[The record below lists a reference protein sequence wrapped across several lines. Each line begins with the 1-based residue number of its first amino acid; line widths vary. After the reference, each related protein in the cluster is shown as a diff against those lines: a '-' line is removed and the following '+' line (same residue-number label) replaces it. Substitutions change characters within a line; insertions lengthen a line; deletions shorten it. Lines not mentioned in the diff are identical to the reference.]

1 MSRSVVARVAMSRSA
16 SLSNMC
22 SMISYPNGPAQE
34 KDRPGLGYLLR
45 LEWSPEV
52 VVAYFVGWVVGYVGR
67 LWSVT
72 LARWFRASAGKRPKA
87 GRFPPNT
94 PPALSTGPHPPYPT
108 RYDKGHTRDGQ
119 HPPPHSNAT
128 DKRRDIP
135 THPPQP
141 KSPRWNATPGPNPA
155 SPAPLVAACHPS
167 GDRANPPIPD
177 QLRPPNGPSWN
188 PTPGPNPASPV
199 PLVAASSPQR
209 GPRQPTDPGPTPA
222 TERTELEPDPG
233 TQSSQSRA
241 PRRRL
246 VTPAGTAPTHR
257 SRTNPGH
264 RTDRAGTRPRD
275 PIQPV
280 PCPSS
285 PPRHPSGDRA
295 NPPIPDQPGHRT
307 ARAGTPRRDP
317 TQQPP
322 ELPPVR
328 RIPDLRWPPAT
339 GKGSCPCV
347 RAPSSRVPSSCRR
360 VGSSGAKPVAE
371 LAKELRIS
379 ESCLRNWL
387 AGLTRTRVVAGRGR
401 VVRRRRNWPSCAGT
415 SGGWRL
421 EILERAAA
429 YFARRRSSARF
440 DTARSPSMT
449 AVSAA
454 SPFSRATNLM
464 ISRRL
469 RS

>member
-1 MSRSVVARVAMSRSA
+1 MVRRKR
-16 SLSNMC
+16 
-22 SMISYPNGPAQE
+22 
-34 KDRPGLGYLLR
+34 KDPPGLGYLLCWNGHLR
-45 LEWSPEV
+45 WWLRISLGGWLGTSDACGRSP
-52 VVAYFVGWVVGYVGR
+52 WH
-67 LWSVT
+67 
-72 LARWFRASAGKRPKA
+72 AG
-87 GRFPPNT
+87 
-94 PPALSTGPHPPYPT
+94 
-108 RYDKGHTRDGQ
+108 
-119 HPPPHSNAT
+119 
-128 DKRRDIP
+128 
-135 THPPQP
+135 
-141 KSPRWNATPGPNPA
+141 
-155 SPAPLVAACHPS
+155 S
-167 GDRANPPIPD
+167 G
-177 QLRPPNGPSWN
+177 RPPESAQKRGAFHRIPL
-188 PTPGPNPASPV
+188 PHFRPDLTRRTRPGTTKA
-199 PLVAASSPQR
+199 
-209 GPRQPTDPGPTPA
+209 TPA
-222 TERTELEPDPG
+222 T
-233 TQSSQSRA
+233 
-241 PRRRL
+241 
-246 VTPAGTAPTHR
+246 VNTHR
-257 SRTNPGH
+257 RTATPPTKGETSPRTHPSRNPRG
-264 RTDRAGTRPRD
+264 GTRPRD

-387 AGLTRTRVVAGRGR
+387 AGPTRTRVVAGRGR

-440 DTARSPSMT
+440 DTARSPSTT
-449 AVSAA
+449 ALSAA
-454 SPFSRATNLM
+454 SPFSRPMHLM
-464 ISRRL
+464 LSRRL

>member
-1 MSRSVVARVAMSRSA
+1 
-16 SLSNMC
+16 
-22 SMISYPNGPAQE
+22 MISYPNGPAQA
-34 KDRPGLGYLLR
+34 KDRPGLGIC
-45 LEWSPEV
+45 
-52 VVAYFVGWVVGYVGR
+52 FGWNGR
-67 LWSVT
+67 L
-72 LARWFRASAGKRPKA
+72 RWWLRISLGGWLGTSDACGRSPWHAG
-87 GRFPPNT
+87 
-94 PPALSTGPHPPYPT
+94 
-108 RYDKGHTRDGQ
+108 
-119 HPPPHSNAT
+119 
-128 DKRRDIP
+128 
-135 THPPQP
+135 
-141 KSPRWNATPGPNPA
+141 
-155 SPAPLVAACHPS
+155 S
-167 GDRANPPIPD
+167 G
-177 QLRPPNGPSWN
+177 RPPESAQKRGAFHRIPL
-188 PTPGPNPASPV
+188 PHFRPDLTRRTRPGTTKA
-199 PLVAASSPQR
+199 
-209 GPRQPTDPGPTPA
+209 TPA
-222 TERTELEPDPG
+222 TVNTHRRTATPPTKGETSPRTHPSRNPRGG
-233 TQSSQSRA
+233 TQPRDPTQPVPCPSSPPVA
-241 PRRRL
+241 
-246 VTPAGTAPTHR
+246 PAGTAPTHR

-387 AGLTRTRVVAGRGR
+387 AGPTRTRVVAGRGR

-454 SPFSRATNLM
+454 SPFSRPTNLM